1 MTAPG
6 EMLQIG
12 ASIVVS
18 ALMPAAAD
26 AEAGPRGTA
35 SREPQDSAGMLAR
48 GQYIQHG

>member
-26 AEAGPRGTA
+26 AEVGPPGN
-35 SREPQDSAGMLAR
+35 GL
-48 GQYIQHG
+48 